1 MRNNTQFFQELP
13 PRCHQFLACEFSI
26 VHLTM
31 ILSTI
36 KTHTLKNEC
45 TCCHTGKR
53 PLIFWLPY
61 DAIIRPV
68 KLLNDV
74 NVIIT
79 NFAYNKYGTNKNCR
93 AHCML
98 SCEISG
104 VQR

>member
-79 NFAYNKYGTNKNCR
+79 NFAYNKYGTKKSCQP
-93 AHCML
+93 HCIL
-98 SCEISG
+98 SC
-104 VQR
+104 